1 MEEGKIVRK
10 EKQQNDEIGVPRNT
24 KLLQLKRKICDGQRA
39 VCGFCEITHLF
50 CCCWD
55 SVLNMFWASLTLYTV
70 LEIDSQIL
78 SKPKT
83 CSITTTLFFFLNL
96 SNLRYSRRCRTS
108 PRPRW
113 TGGPRCGAFHRQA
126 ALRVWL
132 FFPWAVESL
141 TKKNITVECKLSCVF
156 FPEGCAPCSR
166 RKP

>member
-1 MEEGKIVRK
+1 MISLIDLFYLARIFLFFSFRSMEEGKIVRK

-83 CSITTTLFFFLNL
+83 CSITTTLFFSTWVTYVILVVAERHL
-96 SNLRYSRRCRTS
+96 VHAELEVLV
-108 PRPRW
+108 
-113 TGGPRCGAFHRQA
+113 A
-126 ALRVWL
+126 ALFIAKLPFEFGYFFLELWRV
-132 FFPWAVESL
+132 
-141 TKKNITVECKLSCVF
+141 
-156 FPEGCAPCSR
+156 
-166 RKP
+166 